1 MEQEKNKKEMYPG
14 MDPEEEAPVFL
25 LSAAVEYKR
34 ASFLLPGIPADNIT
48 LLVGDGGIGKGFFA
62 CHLAAA
68 VTNGSYC
75 ILDDVKEHIPERQP
89 GRVLF
94 INAEDSFS
102 RITKRRLDSARAD
115 HTKIITADE
124 DRPVPM
130 ISDITEQIQ
139 RWKPRLAVID
149 PLQSFVP
156 SGAAM
161 ERRNVMRKIMQPL
174 QRTAAACECAILIV
188 MHTNKRVGAYGRN
201 RVADSADIWD
211 IARSAFIL
219 GEVGDEDKTIYISNE
234 KSSYGDRLPTQ
245 LCRIEN
251 NGRGVGIVSVG
262 TTSKSDRD
270 FVQERDRHPGGRP
283 AVYRDEAQSFILD
296 MLARAGG
303 SMDGKQLALIAEQND
318 IKKRTFERARAALNE
333 DGRIEI
339 IHTGHGKDF
348 AAIYKLNGLA
358 PIK

>member
-1 MEQEKNKKEMYPG
+1 MEQEKSKKEVYPG
-14 MDPEEEAPVFL
+14 MEEEEAPYFL
-25 LSAAVEYKR
+25 LSAAVDYKR

-68 VTNGSYC
+68 VTNGGYC

-130 ISDITEQIQ
+130 ISDIIEQIQ
-139 RWKPRLAVID
+139 RWRPRLAVID
-149 PLQSFVP
+149 PLQSFIP

-174 QRTAAACECAILIV
+174 QQIAAACECAVLIV
-188 MHTNKRVGAYGRN
+188 MHTNKRAGAYGRN
-201 RVADSADIWD
+201 RVADSADMWD
-211 IARSAFIL
+211 IARSVFIL

-270 FVQERDRHPGGRP
+270 FIQERDRHPGGRP
-283 AVYRDEAQSFILD
+283 ATKRNEAMQIVIDEIKNK
-296 MLARAGG
+296 GG
-303 SMDGKQLALIAEQND
+303 SMSGRDLKQIAEQND
-318 IKKRTFERARAALNE
+318 ISEKTLRNARAELINA
-333 DGRIEI
+333 GRLEV
-339 IHTGHGKDF
+339 IHTGQGKNHNTT
-348 AAIYKLNGLA
+348 YSLNW
-358 PIK
+358 